1 MNKKPRLHTKIYSLL
16 LHCFTPCKTAFQIVG
31 PYKYVFDSSAAKYIP
46 TLGGTLQ
53 FCRVFAHCEFVQL
66 AS

>member
-1 MNKKPRLHTKIYSLL
+1 MYSSY
-16 LHCFTPCKTAFQIVG
+16 LHCFTLQNHFPASWCFI
-31 PYKYVFDSSAAKYIP
+31 KYVFDSSVAKYIP

-53 FCRVFAHCEFVQL
+53 FCRMLIHCELVQL